1 MDLSEKINEYV
12 DQMDGLYKTKRTYK
26 DDIAEFIMFL
36 CEHNK
41 TIETQNVFKDYETY
55 LKDIK
60 KRTENT
66 IRRKKT
72 VISRFYLFCYPKDDF
87 NHFHDC
93 IIYYD
98 RKNKF
103 NNQRLFTVENSHKQ
117 NSFKI
122 KEVESMEYDIQVR
135 RRDNQ
140 GNIVMK
146 TVLKGYSREHAKS
159 IIKRAIEVDRLNIVH
174 TSEIEDIIKELANEH
189 VNIKQVI
196 KNG

>member
-66 IRRKKT
+66 IRIKKT
-72 VISRFYLFCYPKDDF
+72 VIRRFYLFFYPKDDL
-87 NHFHDC
+87 NHIH
-93 IIYYD
+93 Y
-98 RKNKF
+98 
-103 NNQRLFTVENSHKQ
+103 
-117 NSFKI
+117 
-122 KEVESMEYDIQVR
+122 
-135 RRDNQ
+135 
-140 GNIVMK
+140 
-146 TVLKGYSREHAKS
+146 
-159 IIKRAIEVDRLNIVH
+159 
-174 TSEIEDIIKELANEH
+174 
-189 VNIKQVI
+189 
-196 KNG
+196 